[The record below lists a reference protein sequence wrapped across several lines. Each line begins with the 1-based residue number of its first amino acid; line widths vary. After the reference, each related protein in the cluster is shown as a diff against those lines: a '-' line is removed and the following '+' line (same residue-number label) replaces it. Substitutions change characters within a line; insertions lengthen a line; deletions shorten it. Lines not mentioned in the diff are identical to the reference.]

1 MGSNCCKP
9 KIIIE
14 NSINDDKYIEED
26 FKYETFDDM
35 IKENKMNLKSKAKG
49 RRIFQ
54 EDIPNLKETIQKKI
68 SNETNNEILIEE
80 MTEADFNS
88 ELSKHQ
94 KSESILN
101 ENNEEL
107 EKIKNDENELYIM
120 PPLKFSNSK
129 GTTEYYSGT
138 FNKEGNFNGKGTLIS
153 KDGNI
158 YKGTFKNGIFEGKGI
173 FIQKNGNYYF
183 GDWKNGKCEGEG
195 KLIIND
201 LIEYNGEFKNNKKNG
216 NGIEKYKDGSFYNG
230 DFINNEKDGF
240 GKFNYSDGSFY
251 NGQFKN
257 SLFNGEGEF
266 NWNDGRNYKGSFK
279 NGIMEGKGEYTW
291 IDGSV
296 YNGTYINNC
305 KNGFGVITWPNGK
318 KFYGNFVNNEPHG
331 DGAFICDNNEKYN
344 IKYRFGKIISVRN
357 VDDYK
362 GETTIETSKV
372 AEIITNR
379 N

>member
-14 NSINDDKYIEED
+14 NDINDDKYIEED

-372 AEIITNR
+372 AETITNR

>member
-9 KIIIE
+9 KVEIE
-14 NSINDDKYIEED
+14 NSNNNDIEEGED

-35 IKENKMNLKSKAKG
+35 IKEKKINLKSKPRK
-49 RRIFQ
+49 IFT
-54 EDIPNLKETIQKKI
+54 EDIPNLKEIIQKKI
-68 SNETNNEILIEE
+68 SGETNNNISIEE
-80 MTEADFNS
+80 ITETDFNS
-88 ELSKHQ
+88 ELSKNNIAQ
-94 KSESILN
+94 NILN
-101 ENNEEL
+101 ENNEVL
-107 EKIKNDENELYIM
+107 EKIENEEKELYTM
-120 PPLKFSNSK
+120 PPLKFSNVK
-129 GTTEYYSGT
+129 DGKTEYYSGS
-138 FNKEGNFNGKGTLIS
+138 FDKEGNFNGKGILIS

-158 YKGTFKNGIFEGKGI
+158 YKGTFKNGIFDGKGI

-195 KLIIND
+195 KLIIPD

-216 NGIEKYKDGSFYNG
+216 NGREKYNDGSFYNG
-230 DFINNEKDGF
+230 DFIDNEKNGF

-291 IDGSV
+291 NDGSV
-296 YNGTYINNC
+296 YNGNYINNC

-331 DGAFICDNNEKYN
+331 DGAFISDNEKYN
-344 IKYRFGKIISVRN
+344 IKYRYGKIISITN
-357 VDDYK
+357 ADDNK
-362 GETTIETSKV
+362 GETTVETSKFV
-372 AEIITNR
+372 ETMTNR

>member
-14 NSINDDKYIEED
+14 NSLNDDKYIEED

-372 AEIITNR
+372 AETITNR

>member
-14 NSINDDKYIEED
+14 NSINDDKYIEEE

-35 IKENKMNLKSKAKG
+35 IKENKMNLKSKDKG

-54 EDIPNLKETIQKKI
+54 EDIPNLKEIIKKKI
-68 SNETNNEILIEE
+68 SNETDNEILIEE

-195 KLIIND
+195 KLIIPD

-230 DFINNEKDGF
+230 DFIDNEKNGF

-291 IDGSV
+291 NDGSV
-296 YNGTYINNC
+296 YNGNYINNC

-372 AEIITNR
+372 AETITNR

>member
-14 NSINDDKYIEED
+14 NSLNDDKYIEED

-80 MTEADFNS
+80 MTEDDFNS

-201 LIEYNGEFKNNKKNG
+201 LIEYNGEFKNNKKNV

-372 AEIITNR
+372 AETITNR

>member
-14 NSINDDKYIEED
+14 NSLNDDKYIEED

-94 KSESILN
+94 KSESILK

-138 FNKEGNFNGKGTLIS
+138 FNKEGNFNGKVTLIS

-372 AEIITNR
+372 AETITNR

>member
-14 NSINDDKYIEED
+14 NSLNDDKYIEED

>member
-14 NSINDDKYIEED
+14 NSLNDDKYIEED

-331 DGAFICDNNEKYN
+331 DGAFISDNEKYN

-372 AEIITNR
+372 AETITNR

>member
-372 AEIITNR
+372 AETITNR

>member
-14 NSINDDKYIEED
+14 NSLNDDKYIEED

-331 DGAFICDNNEKYN
+331 DGAFICDNEKYN

-372 AEIITNR
+372 AETITNR

>member
-14 NSINDDKYIEED
+14 NSLNDDKYIEED

-35 IKENKMNLKSKAKG
+35 IKENKINLKSKAKG

-305 KNGFGVITWPNGK
+305 KNGFGVITLPNGK

-372 AEIITNR
+372 AETITNR

>member
-14 NSINDDKYIEED
+14 NSLNDDKYIEED

-153 KDGNI
+153 KDENI
-158 YKGTFKNGIFEGKGI
+158 YKGTFKNGIF
-173 FIQKNGNYYF
+173 
-183 GDWKNGKCEGEG
+183 
-195 KLIIND
+195 
-201 LIEYNGEFKNNKKNG
+201 
-216 NGIEKYKDGSFYNG
+216 
-230 DFINNEKDGF
+230 
-240 GKFNYSDGSFY
+240 
-251 NGQFKN
+251 
-257 SLFNGEGEF
+257 
-266 NWNDGRNYKGSFK
+266 
-279 NGIMEGKGEYTW
+279 
-291 IDGSV
+291 
-296 YNGTYINNC
+296 
-305 KNGFGVITWPNGK
+305 
-318 KFYGNFVNNEPHG
+318 
-331 DGAFICDNNEKYN
+331 
-344 IKYRFGKIISVRN
+344 
-357 VDDYK
+357 
-362 GETTIETSKV
+362 
-372 AEIITNR
+372 
-379 N
+379 